1 MELISGGSF
10 PSAVDNISIDA
21 FRIFEKKYEKFLPIN
36 ENKNSINIQKECHE

>member
-21 FRIFEKKYEKFLPIN
+21 FRIFEKN
-36 ENKNSINIQKECHE
+36 MKNFSQSMKIKIL